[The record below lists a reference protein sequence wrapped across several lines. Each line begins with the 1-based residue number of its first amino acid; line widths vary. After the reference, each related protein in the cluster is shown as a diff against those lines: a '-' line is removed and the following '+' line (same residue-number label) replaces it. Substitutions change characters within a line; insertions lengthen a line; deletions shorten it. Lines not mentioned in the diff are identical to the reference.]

1 MIASLY
7 KYFAI
12 IICGFYAYA
21 KLLNLDIN
29 LKRIIINLAMSL
41 VLSACTYYL
50 RYHSDILYFPV
61 MSLIYILFLTR
72 STKTK
77 LELSIK
83 ATMLSFG
90 ISYTFYYFLTFIFSV
105 IAVLMSID
113 RSDSNVRVLAMC
125 VSTTQILLINVLFR
139 FKRLKSGMPFL
150 RLKSDSNIG
159 VFISMLLL
167 CGVMIFTRHSN
178 DELVYIIPL
187 VSIILCGV
195 SIFFWWRDKL
205 TKTYIDRLRA
215 DELRNLEEIIQD
227 KDAKIENLKRENDV
241 LARIIHRDNKLI
253 PAMELAVKE
262 YLAFYEEDGTKAR
275 EKGRELITQIEK
287 TYGERSGIIKEYQA
301 DNGKLPLTN
310 VLSID
315 SLMKYMYNKARE
327 NDVLLELILSGS
339 LTYMIENI
347 ISDSDLKTLLA
358 DLIENAIIATKKAEN
373 KRVLV
378 SIGISSGYYLISVL
392 DSGIPF
398 EADTIVNLGLKK
410 ATTHADE
417 GGSGIGLLTIFQIL
431 KAHRASLAIEE
442 LSDNSIYT
450 KRLSVKFD
458 GLDQYIVKTA
468 RYNEIEAISQRK
480 ELVILKG

>member
-1 MIASLY
+1 MIVY
-7 KYFAI
+7 FFKYFTI
-12 IICGFYAYA
+12 IMCSFYAYA
-21 KLLNLDIN
+21 KLLNLNIDKKQIAIEVALSFFLSVFTYC
-29 LKRIIINLAMSL
+29 LKLYIPPLNIPVI
-41 VLSACTYYL
+41 VV
-50 RYHSDILYFPV
+50 ILIV
-61 MSLIYILFLTR
+61 FLTL

-77 LELSIK
+77 LELCITT
-83 ATMLSFG
+83 TMISFG
-90 ISYTFYYFLTFIFSV
+90 ISYLFFYFVAFIF
-105 IAVLMSID
+105 
-113 RSDSNVRVLAMC
+113 AMIFTLTKVSFSTDNINIYVVC
-125 VSTTQILLINVLFR
+125 VCSTQSLFFHLLFK

-150 RLKSDSNIG
+150 RSKGDSNTG

-167 CGVMIFTRHSN
+167 CGVTIFKSPN
-178 DELVYIIPL
+178 NFKFIFVIPVVL
-187 VSIILCGV
+187 IFLCGV
-195 SIFFWWRDKL
+195 FILFWWRGKL

-215 DELRNLEEIIQD
+215 DELHNLEEIIQD
-227 KDAKIENLKRENDV
+227 KDAKIENLKKENDV
-241 LARIIHRDNKLI
+241 LAKLIHRDNKLI

-301 DNGKLPLTN
+301 DSGKLPLTN
-310 VLSID
+310 VQSVD

-339 LTYMIENI
+339 VTYMIENI

-373 KRVLV
+373 KRILV

-398 EADTIVNLGLKK
+398 EVDTIVNLGLKK
-410 ATTHADE
+410 ATTHADD

-431 KAHRASLAIEE
+431 KTHHASLVIEE

-480 ELVILKG
+480 ELVVLKG

>member
-1 MIASLY
+1 MMVFLY

-12 IICGFYAYA
+12 IICCFYAYA
-21 KLLNLDIN
+21 KLLNLNIDIKQIVMN
-29 LKRIIINLAMSL
+29 S
-41 VLSACTYYL
+41 
-50 RYHSDILYFPV
+50 V
-61 MSLIYILFLTR
+61 MSLFLSVCMYYLKINLLPLYIPFMVVASIAFLTL

-77 LELSIK
+77 LELSI
-83 ATMLSFG
+83 TTTILSFG
-90 ISYTFYYFLTFIFSV
+90 ISYAFGYFLTFIFSL
-105 IAVLMSID
+105 IFALTNITFSAD
-113 RSDSNVRVLAMC
+113 NVNILVVC
-125 VSTTQILLINVLFR
+125 VCITQILLINVLFK

-150 RLKSDSNIG
+150 RLKSNSNTG

-167 CGVMIFTRHSN
+167 CGVMIFTRHN
-178 DELVYIIPL
+178 DAELVYIIPL
-187 VSIILCGV
+187 ALIFLCGV
-195 SIFFWWRDKL
+195 FIIFWWRRKL

-215 DELRNLEEIIQD
+215 DELHNLEEIIED
-227 KDAKIENLKRENDV
+227 KDAQIENLKRENDT

-262 YLAFYEEDGTKAR
+262 YLAVYEEDGTKAR

-301 DNGKLPLTN
+301 DSGKLPLTN
-310 VLSID
+310 VQSVD

-339 LTYMIENI
+339 VTYMIENI

-398 EADTIVNLGLKK
+398 EVDTIVNLGLKK

-480 ELVILKG
+480 ELVVLKG